1 MENELLF
8 RCSSLGKLMT
18 ESRVKSEVLSETAKT
33 YIQDLFKERELG
45 IFKDFSSRYTDK
57 GIENEDQAIQM
68 ASEVL
73 NWEFVTKNETRF
85 NNEWL
90 TGEPDVLTETLLAD
104 IKCSWNGSTFPMF
117 DEKLKNK
124 DYFYQLQGYMML
136 TGHDTSELVYC
147 LTNTPYQIVED
158 EVRRA
163 HWKLNLIDEDLDV
176 REAVQASHN
185 FDHLPDTLRV
195 KRFIVKRDNEALE
208 KIKQR
213 VEVAREYY
221 ESLRTIFFVA

>member
-1 MENELLF
+1 
-8 RCSSLGKLMT
+8 MT
-18 ESRVKSEVLSETAKT
+18 EPRVKSEVLSETAKS

-57 GIENEDQAIQM
+57 GIENEDEAIQM

-117 DEKLKNK
+117 DDKLKNK
-124 DYFYQLQGYMML
+124 DYFWQLQGYMML
-136 TGHDTSELVYC
+136 TDMPQAELVYC
-147 LTNTPYQIVED
+147 LTNTPFQIVED

-185 FDHLPDTLRV
+185 FDHLPDSLRI
-195 KRFIVKRDNEALE
+195 KRFIIKRDNEAIE
-208 KIKQR
+208 RVKQR

-221 ESLRTIFFVA
+221 ESLRTIFFIA

>member
-1 MENELLF
+1 MKELLF

-18 ESRVKSEVLSETAKT
+18 EPRVKSEVLSETAKS

-57 GIENEDQAIQM
+57 GIENEDEAIQM

-117 DEKLKNK
+117 DDKLKNK
-124 DYFYQLQGYMML
+124 DYFWQLQGYMML
-136 TGHDTSELVYC
+136 TDMPQAELVYC
-147 LTNTPYQIVED
+147 LTNTPFQIVED

-185 FDHLPDTLRV
+185 FDHLPDSLRI
-195 KRFIVKRDNEALE
+195 KRFIIKRDNEAIE
-208 KIKQR
+208 RVKQR

-221 ESLRTIFFVA
+221 ESLRTIFFIA

>member
-1 MENELLF
+1 MKELLF

-18 ESRVKSEVLSETAKT
+18 EPRTKSEVLSETAKT

-90 TGEPDVLTETLLAD
+90 TGEPDILTKTLLAD

-117 DEKLKNK
+117 DDKLKNK
-124 DYFYQLQGYMML
+124 DYYWQLQGYMML
-136 TGHDTSELVYC
+136 TDTPQAELVYC
-147 LTNTPYQIVED
+147 LTNTPFQIVED

-185 FDHLPDTLRV
+185 FDHIPNELRV
-195 KRFIVKRDNEALE
+195 KRFIVEKDEQAFE
-208 KIKQR
+208 KIKEK
-213 VEVAREYY
+213 VKLAREYY
-221 ESLRTIFFVA
+221 ESLRTIFN

>member
-1 MENELLF
+1 
-8 RCSSLGKLMT
+8 MT

-104 IKCSWNGSTFPMF
+104 IKCSWNGSTFPVF
-117 DEKLKNK
+117 DDKLKNK
-124 DYFYQLQGYMML
+124 DYYWQMQGYMLL
-136 TGHDTSELVYC
+136 TDMPQAELVYC
-147 LTNTPYQIVED
+147 LTNTPFQIVED

-185 FDHLPDTLRV
+185 FDHIPNELRV
-195 KRFIVKRDNEALE
+195 KRFIVEKDEQAFE
-208 KIKQR
+208 KIKEK
-213 VEVAREYY
+213 VKLAREYY
-221 ESLRTIFFVA
+221 ESLRTIFN

>member
-1 MENELLF
+1 MDLLI

-57 GIENEDQAIQM
+57 GIENEDEAIQM

-117 DEKLKNK
+117 DDKLKSK
-124 DYFYQLQGYMML
+124 DYFWQLQGYMML
-136 TGHDTSELVYC
+136 TDMPQAELVYC